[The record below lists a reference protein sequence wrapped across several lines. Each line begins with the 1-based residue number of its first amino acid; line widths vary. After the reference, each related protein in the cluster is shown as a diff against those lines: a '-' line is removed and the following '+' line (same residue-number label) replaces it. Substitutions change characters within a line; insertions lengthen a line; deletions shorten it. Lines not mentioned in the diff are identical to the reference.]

1 MDTQQ
6 FFSEASAGGHNWLPD
21 RPWKPFFREVPEEF
35 SRVFSKYEGYFDQHI
50 ATSIPMYREMQLITG
65 DLIVQTLKA
74 HSKSKYPI
82 VFDIAG
88 SEGTWCKAISEC
100 SKFIV
105 TGVVDCNAEMHNSFK
120 RTGVPAFCYYRERSF
135 FKDSNGMPAYQ
146 PNTYGDVVHAGMAF
160 QFMPFSR
167 EECVK
172 EVKEN
177 YLSKDGLFL
186 IEEKVVPDTP
196 ALWFQNETLKNEF
209 KRLYYSQE
217 SLDRKQALVVNDM
230 DANLVTREHLVS
242 VLREHFKHVTMYYHA
257 GNFMGFACSDK
268 ESTLD
273 PFKYLPLIKF

>member
-6 FFSEASAGGHNWLPD
+6 FFSEASAGGRNWLPD
-21 RPWKPFFREVPEEF
+21 RPWKPFFTEVPEEF
-35 SRVFSKYEGYFDQHI
+35 NRVFSKYEGYFDQHI

-65 DLIVQTLKA
+65 DLVVDML
-74 HSKSKYPI
+74 KSKPNYPI

-100 SKFIV
+100 SDGRIV
-105 TGVVDCNAEMHNSFK
+105 TGVIDCNEEMHKSFE
-120 RTGVPAFCYYRERSF
+120 RTGAPPQCHYRERPF
-135 FKDSNGMPAYQ
+135 LADFNGLPKYE
-146 PNTYGDVVHAGMAF
+146 PKNFGDIVHAGMAF
-160 QFMPFSR
+160 QFMPFTR
-167 EECVK
+167 EECIK

-177 YLSKDGLFL
+177 YLRKDGLFL

-209 KRLYYSQE
+209 KRMYYSQE

-242 VLREHFKHVTMYYHA
+242 VLRKYFKHVKMYYHA
-257 GNFMGFACSDK
+257 GNFVGFACSDK
-268 ESTLD
+268 ESVLD